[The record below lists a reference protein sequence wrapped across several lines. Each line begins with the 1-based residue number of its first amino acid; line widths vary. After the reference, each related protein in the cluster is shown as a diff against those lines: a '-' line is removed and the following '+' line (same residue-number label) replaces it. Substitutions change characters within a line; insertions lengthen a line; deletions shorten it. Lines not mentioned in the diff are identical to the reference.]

1 MICQFMMCIV
11 TFFFNVNITCW
22 NLLWLHDRTIV
33 LYNTFTSFFLFLL
46 VTPQAPSSALPTQAG
61 VGVATT
67 VHLNHMQLMAVDR
80 IGLQSAQISTQG
92 IQPAP
97 IAAQGIQPAPIG
109 VQGLHTSAPITTQG
123 IQQTPIVTQQQ
134 QQQQAQ
140 AEAKP
145 GICWIFLSW
154 MFLRCVGSFMIQLF
168 HFLRCCF
175 GWWLCCKPHNQHIQ
189 CHPASTHLGAGTC
202 PRSRRSSHFSVF
214 TSTQHSSQEARHWGV
229 GIMENWEGKTKT
241 CPKDVPFPYSYL
253 IWF

>member
-1 MICQFMMCIV
+1 MEEYCLVCRKQEI
-11 TFFFNVNITCW
+11 
-22 NLLWLHDRTIV
+22 NL
-33 LYNTFTSFFLFLL
+33 SFFSLLL

-134 QQQQAQ
+134 QQQQQAT

-145 GICWIFLSW
+145 GICWILLS
-154 MFLRCVGSFMIQLF
+154 
-168 HFLRCCF
+168 
-175 GWWLCCKPHNQHIQ
+175 
-189 CHPASTHLGAGTC
+189 
-202 PRSRRSSHFSVF
+202 
-214 TSTQHSSQEARHWGV
+214 
-229 GIMENWEGKTKT
+229 
-241 CPKDVPFPYSYL
+241 
-253 IWF
+253 